1 MDKAL
6 ELRNVS
12 IVRDGNYILKSV
24 DLDIYKGENVAVI
37 GPNGSGKTT
46 LIKLLRGDIRPYY
59 DEENPATFRIFG
71 MDRWNLFD
79 VRSRMGVVSMDL
91 QQQFHDDTKVCE
103 VICSGFFNSLDVFRN
118 QTVTEEMNRASY
130 ESAVALG
137 IDDIY
142 DREIQNLSLGEMRR
156 ALIAR
161 ALVTKPDLLVLD
173 EPMTGLDIVMK
184 SKFRSMFDI
193 LIDAGVS
200 IVMITHELTDIPES
214 VKRVVMVKDGRIF
227 ADGPKGELLTS
238 EKVSELFGEPIEVQA
253 ELCQLTGMSGHADRE
268 GLLRWVNSF
277 EQKPKRVFVIHGE
290 DEVEN
295 IFVDTL
301 TGEGFT
307 ACAPYNGAQ
316 WVIGAEGAVCLQE
329 GAKTRVEHRLSEGQ
343 SRAATVFQRLVSA
356 GKRLLRVIEHNEG
369 GANKDLAKFADQINA
384 LCDKWDR

>member
-1 MDKAL
+1 MSAIYTSADQLIGHTPLL
-6 ELRNVS
+6 ELTHIEKAHS
-12 IVRDGNYILKSV
+12 LKAKIL
-24 DLDIYKGENVAVI
+24 A
-37 GPNGSGKTT
+37 
-46 LIKLLRGDIRPYY
+46 KLEYF
-59 DEENPATFRIFG
+59 NPAGSVKDRIAI
-71 MDRWNLFD
+71 
-79 VRSRMGVVSMDL
+79 RSRMGVVSMDL

-214 VKRVVMVKDGRIF
+214 GKRVVMVKDGGLYRMH
-227 ADGPKGELLTS
+227 LRS
-238 EKVSELFGEPIEVQA
+238 E
-253 ELCQLTGMSGHADRE
+253 R
-268 GLLRWVNSF
+268 
-277 EQKPKRVFVIHGE
+277 
-290 DEVEN
+290 
-295 IFVDTL
+295 
-301 TGEGFT
+301 
-307 ACAPYNGAQ
+307 
-316 WVIGAEGAVCLQE
+316 
-329 GAKTRVEHRLSEGQ
+329 
-343 SRAATVFQRLVSA
+343 
-356 GKRLLRVIEHNEG
+356 
-369 GANKDLAKFADQINA
+369 
-384 LCDKWDR
+384 